1 VLLLLV
7 VVEST
12 RHRAKEEVT
21 FDRNVMFG
29 NVKLYGGISIT
40 VTADGGP
47 PDVVGAVVDVAV
59 GLLLLL
65 AKRDDDVDPKPPPPP
80 PNNNE
85 EEPSA
90 VDDEDEEAPVVGAGA
105 ETPKENAID
114 GLAAP
119 YPLCS
124 TNYYVNR
131 YRTKRAMLPR
141 ICNHR

>member
-1 VLLLLV
+1 MLLLLV

-85 EEPSA
+85 EEPFA
-90 VDDEDEEAPVVGAGA
+90 VDDEEAPVVGAGA
-105 ETPKENAID
+105 ETPKENAISVRRRVSLWN
-114 GLAAP
+114 G
-119 YPLCS
+119 S

-131 YRTKRAMLPR
+131 YRKKSLFGGTQINKT
-141 ICNHR
+141 